1 MTAAIERALPD
12 ADDREQANAQMRN
25 LLSGA
30 NPGPAG
36 QRIALLHFTGRRS
49 GSPFVVPAG
58 IHELGGQLV
67 VATGSGWRHNFA
79 GGADGEL
86 TWRGHRGPARFLL
99 VDDVERVAAGYL
111 ELVERY
117 GNELAE
123 RRLGIVLHVDRTPTL
138 DQMRDAVSRC
148 GLALVEVQTDQGGST
163 P

>member
-1 MTAAIERALPD
+1 VTAAVERAVPD
-12 ADDREQANAQMRN
+12 AEDREQANAQMRD
-25 LLSGA
+25 LLSGP

-49 GSPFVVPAG
+49 GRRFVVPAG
-58 IHELGGQLV
+58 IHELGGRLV

-86 TWRGHRGPARFLL
+86 TWRGRRGPARFRL

-117 GNELAE
+117 GPELAQ
-123 RRLGIVLHVDRTPTL
+123 RRLGIVLNVDRTPTL
-138 DQMRDAVSRC
+138 EQLRDAVSRC
-148 GLALVEVQTDQGGST
+148 GLALVEVQTELGGPT